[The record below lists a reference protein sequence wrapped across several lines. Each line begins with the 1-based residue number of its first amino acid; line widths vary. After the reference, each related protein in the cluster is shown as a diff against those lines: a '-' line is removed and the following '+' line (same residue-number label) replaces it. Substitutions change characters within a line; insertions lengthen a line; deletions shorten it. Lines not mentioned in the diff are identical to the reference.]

1 MLGMGL
7 DKLSDKCFSIWEPTV
22 SLPKCPPPPP
32 TTPEYSIINKDRFTL
47 EVKGID
53 PKNNVGQPIS

>member
-22 SLPKCPPPPP
+22 SLPKCPS
-32 TTPEYSIINKDRFTL
+32 TTPEYSIINKDCFTL